1 LLAGGAEAMSLISVS
16 LALLSTNES
25 ASGSRGFKLGS
36 RGTAEDI
43 EGPQLTRYACPAE
56 HTSMTGTCTMGSD
69 INGVNVGTCEP
80 CRGISGEV
88 GSGR

>member
-1 LLAGGAEAMSLISVS
+1 LLAGGVEAMSLISVS
-16 LALLSTNES
+16 LALLSTNDS

-36 RGTAEDI
+36 RGTAEVI

-56 HTSMTGTCTMGSD
+56 HTSMTGICTMGSD

-80 CRGISGEV
+80 CSGISGEV